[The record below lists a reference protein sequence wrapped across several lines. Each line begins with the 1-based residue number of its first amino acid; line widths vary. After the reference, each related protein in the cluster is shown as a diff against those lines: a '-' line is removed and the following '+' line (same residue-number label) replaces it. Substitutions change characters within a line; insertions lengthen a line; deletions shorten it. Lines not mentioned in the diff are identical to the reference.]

1 MELIKTTTPKKRI
14 ATCAK
19 VLLTPTK
26 RVQKV
31 VKVARNPS
39 PLIRPRCWIT
49 SPKRIAKEIA
59 RPTNTSIIP
68 AKRAKIAGTG
78 TNATVKLKLHANP
91 GPIAQ
96 NPYKCFARQGHTASN
111 KPKPPKKPVLR
122 VPKGRINL
130 DKDRNIALIGKWL
143 SWLFFGKK
151 PFWLTDVVMP
161 VVSVPQS
168 SYTRCVLK
176 NATCFCF

>member
-26 RVQKV
+26 RVPKV

-49 SPKRIAKEIA
+49 SPKRIAKKIA

-68 AKRAKIAGTG
+68 ATCAKIAGTG

-96 NPYKCFARQGHTASN
+96 NPYKCFARQGHTALS

-122 VPKGRINL
+122 VPKGRINPG
-130 DKDRNIALIGKWL
+130 KDRNIALIGKWL
-143 SWLFFGKK
+143 FWCWLFLVKTFLVDRRCDARRFC
-151 PFWLTDVVMP
+151 PSIFVHDV
-161 VVSVPQS
+161 S
-168 SYTRCVLK
+168 
-176 NATCFCF
+176 

>member
-14 ATCAK
+14 AACAK

-26 RVQKV
+26 RVRKV
-31 VKVARNPS
+31 VKVARNPF

-49 SPKRIAKEIA
+49 SPKRIAKKIA

-68 AKRAKIAGTG
+68 AKRAKIAATG

-96 NPYKCFARQGHTASN
+96 NPSKCFARQEHTALN
-111 KPKPPKKPVLR
+111 KPKPPAKPVLR
-122 VPKGRINL
+122 VPKERINPG
-130 DKDRNIALIGKWL
+130 KDRNIALIGMCC
-143 SWLFFGKK
+143 FG
-151 PFWLTDVVMP
+151 VG
-161 VVSVPQS
+161 
-168 SYTRCVLK
+168 
-176 NATCFCF
+176 CFLVKTFLVD